1 MHHIRYLRRAAA
13 IVVLLGLTACA
24 TTPAPVLT
32 ESVGTLRTGIGA
44 AREQS
49 RLAFEAANHLARDQA
64 VERVLDDKRKVS
76 LAQADFP
83 FAVDPADISKWLA
96 AFSALDAYTAS
107 LQQLLDPKLPQATGD
122 SLQGLG
128 EQLQTGKTINAS
140 LPSGVAA
147 TFATFGQGLISAKA
161 EKTATDVMRRMTPAF
176 NELMTGMA
184 TAIGTDNSSDLRG
197 TVNANWNAVLAR
209 IRSTFAST
217 KPDDRDA
224 RRRVIQQFLD
234 ALDARD
240 TQLAGLD
247 QLRSSLLALG
257 EAHAAAGR
265 GSRGEALFWIEQIH
279 SWLDDIKART
289 EAIQQNVKE
298 HQK

>member
-1 MHHIRYLRRAAA
+1 MNHIRYLRRFAAMF
-13 IVVLLGLTACA
+13 VVLGLAACA
-24 TTPAPVLT
+24 ATPAPILT

-49 RLAFEAANHLARDQA
+49 RLAFDAANHLARDEG
-64 VERVLDDKRKVS
+64 VERVLDDKKKVS

-83 FAVDPADISKWLA
+83 FAVDPADISRWLA
-96 AFSALDAYTAS
+96 AFSALNAYTAS

-128 EQLQTGKTINAS
+128 EQLQTGKTISAS
-140 LPSGVAA
+140 LPSGIAA
-147 TFATFGQGLISAKA
+147 TFATFGQGLIGAKA

-176 NELMTGMA
+176 TELMTNMA
-184 TAIGTDNSSDLRG
+184 TAIGTDNTSDLRG

-209 IRSTFAST
+209 IRSEFAST

-224 RRRVIQQFLD
+224 RRRVIQKFVD
-234 ALDARD
+234 AVDARD

-265 GSRGEALFWIEQIH
+265 GSRGEALFWIERIDG
-279 SWLDDIKART
+279 WLDDIKART
-289 EAIQQNVKE
+289 AALQQNAKE
-298 HQK
+298 HSK